1 MAIYGLEYE
10 SNSILHAAYDN
21 SPAPFNV
28 KIFKNM
34 VSTIIVNRFD
44 QNYRVVKKLDTVA
57 AVPFS
62 LG

>member
-1 MAIYGLEYE
+1 MIQTV
-10 SNSILHAAYDN
+10 HAAYDN

-28 KIFKNM
+28 KIFRNM

-44 QNYRVVKKLDTVA
+44 QNYRVFKKLDTAA